1 MARKTSSV
9 LEDLLDISRRL
20 PWYINLLLAAIAYGV
35 LHRYAA
41 PPVHAPAPTTPAD
54 ITAQVTPM
62 LYRALAMGLQYV
74 IPGVLLVGALLSFL
88 QRRHSASLH
97 DRAAMAPETIR
108 TLSWRDFEHLT
119 AEMFRRQGFAVQE
132 NWQAGPDGG
141 VDGVMH
147 RGRDLYVVQCK
158 QWRARQVGVQIVRE
172 LYGVMAARGAAG
184 GYVVTSGSF
193 TREAQAFAQGREIV
207 LLDGKALEL
216 HFRRDTPAHASS
228 PIPSPHARSPFPRR
242 SAEKA
247 RVEPRLLHA
256 PAPET
261 DKNLHAPSAPS
272 APAMPDTPP
281 PCPRCGAPMQR
292 RMAQSGSHAGRP
304 FWGCSHFPACRGL
317 IPISDK
323 VAP

>member
-119 AEMFRRQGFAVQE
+119 AGI
-132 NWQAGPDGG
+132 
-141 VDGVMH
+141 
-147 RGRDLYVVQCK
+147 C
-158 QWRARQVGVQIVRE
+158 
-172 LYGVMAARGAAG
+172 
-184 GYVVTSGSF
+184 TSCS
-193 TREAQAFAQGREIV
+193 
-207 LLDGKALEL
+207 
-216 HFRRDTPAHASS
+216 AS
-228 PIPSPHARSPFPRR
+228 
-242 SAEKA
+242 
-247 RVEPRLLHA
+247 
-256 PAPET
+256 
-261 DKNLHAPSAPS
+261 N
-272 APAMPDTPP
+272 
-281 PCPRCGAPMQR
+281 GAPGKWAYR
-292 RMAQSGSHAGRP
+292 SCANSTESWP
-304 FWGCSHFPACRGL
+304 PAVPQG
-317 IPISDK
+317 DTW
-323 VAP
+323 